1 MRNRKVYT
9 IMSAKAATGI
19 GNIIDVKDF
28 RNVVVSIASAS
39 SGSLT
44 VKCQGAIGDEA
55 PTFTSA
61 ASPTN
66 AWDYLELAT
75 LSDSS
80 APVRGATGVV
90 LSGTDACKLYEVN
103 INGIDWLT
111 FNITAYSAGTLTI
124 TVTCVDN
131 V

>member
-9 IMSAKAATGI
+9 IMSAKATTGV
-19 GNIIDVKDF
+19 GSFIDVKDF
-28 RNVVVSIASAS
+28 RNVVVSIATTGSANF
-39 SGSLT
+39 T
-44 VKCQGAIGDEA
+44 VKCQGGIGDDCPA
-55 PTFTSA
+55 FASS

-75 LSDSS
+75 LADSS

-90 LSGTDACKLYEVN
+90 ASGTDICKLYEVN
-103 INGIDWLT
+103 INGVDWLT
-111 FNITAYSAGTLTI
+111 FNITAISAGSITI
-124 TVTCVDN
+124 KVTCVDN

>member
-9 IMSAKAATGI
+9 IMSAKGTTGI

-28 RNVVVSIASAS
+28 RNVVVSVATAS
-39 SGSLT
+39 SANFTL
-44 VKCQGAIGDEA
+44 KCQGAIGDTN

-61 ASPTN
+61 ASATN
-66 AWDYLELAT
+66 AWGYLELAT
-75 LSDSS
+75 LADSS
-80 APVRGATGVV
+80 APVRGATGVT
-90 LSGTDACKLYEVN
+90 SAGTDICQLYEVN
-103 INGIDWLT
+103 INGVDWLT
-111 FNITAYSAGTLTI
+111 FNITAISAGTITV